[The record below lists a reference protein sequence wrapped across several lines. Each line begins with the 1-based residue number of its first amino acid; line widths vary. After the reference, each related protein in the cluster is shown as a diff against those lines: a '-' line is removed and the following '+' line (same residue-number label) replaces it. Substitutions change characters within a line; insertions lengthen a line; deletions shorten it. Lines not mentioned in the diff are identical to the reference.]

1 MMYKMMGT
9 CHYIVA
15 LTIKVTFT
23 TDLASYI
30 FVYKRAHRNVE
41 RLIQKVEY
49 FIYNQKVGM

>member
-49 FIYNQKVGM
+49 FNYNQKVGM